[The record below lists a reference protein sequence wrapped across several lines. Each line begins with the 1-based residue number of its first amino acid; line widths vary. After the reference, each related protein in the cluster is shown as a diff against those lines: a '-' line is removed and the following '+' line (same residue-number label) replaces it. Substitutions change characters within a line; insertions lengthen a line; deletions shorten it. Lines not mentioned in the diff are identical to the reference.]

1 MKSPGAFG
9 MARACSSL
17 SSGMLEEVMLK
28 AQQTA
33 GTTSLQSVL
42 SDKDTS
48 QQVKSA
54 LRSLHQ
60 ATASL
65 IGSDG
70 HRRELRGEGEAYTLR
85 YGPPL
90 QFITPNLAD
99 NKQYLILCVQR
110 EVHWFLLEDRSFREM
125 TQRVARDP
133 VGKAIVFELMI
144 RLRRINR
151 EGSEQGLAG
160 AWVKH

>member
-1 MKSPGAFG
+1 MKIPSAYG
-9 MARACSSL
+9 MARGCASL
-17 SSGMLEEVMLK
+17 TPSMVEDVVLK
-28 AQQTA
+28 AKQTK
-33 GTTSLQSVL
+33 GKTTLQSVSAD
-42 SDKDTS
+42 SDTP
-48 QQVKSA
+48 QQVKAA

-90 QFITPNLAD
+90 MFITPNLAD
-99 NKQYLILCVQR
+99 TKQYFILCVQGEPLR
-110 EVHWFLLEDRSFREM
+110 YLMEDKAYKEM

-133 VGKAIVFELMI
+133 VGQTLVFELSMY
-144 RLRRINR
+144 
-151 EGSEQGLAG
+151 SD
-160 AWVKH
+160 